1 MSLSTFAHHSAP
13 SVVEITR
20 FSKDTCSGSV
30 SRELRWS
37 MLSTVRSVFP
47 AANFRFCRLRR
58 VKRSPH
64 QPAAAH
70 FPVLPARTP
79 HNPTSSLT
87 IPRYHSWPPRFCQ
100 GLHRE
105 TSHPGVVCWA
115 TCPTRALLVVGLL
128 TLTPC
133 SIPRLGFPN
142 RYDIGLFRWSDIAA
156 RSFFALTFSC
166 RAALS
171 PNPYVPRLSLDRV
184 V

>member
-1 MSLSTFAHHSAP
+1 MFWLRFPRAEVVHALNGSFRLPCCQLQVLPTAP
-13 SVVEITR
+13 
-20 FSKDTCSGSV
+20 
-30 SRELRWS
+30 REK
-37 MLSTVRSVFP
+37 V
-47 AANFRFCRLRR
+47 
-58 VKRSPH
+58 PH

-79 HNPTSSLT
+79 HKPTSSLT

-105 TSHPGVVCWA
+105 TSHPGVVCWT